1 MASTQ
6 TSGDPPVHTLGQRGG
21 QHPRA
26 VPSSVTS
33 SSRHTHRGPP
43 GTWRQWPLPPSSL
56 SVSVTVAWF
65 KAQGRP
71 LGFSR
76 AGPGPHPR
84 PPLPVP
90 PTRSTRGR
98 GRHALPAP
106 AALTRGAVSVHR
118 PDASR
123 RWTPTAWSEGAAA
136 ARAQGPRARSARA
149 APSLIPGRRGGHSA
163 SGPPALGLRPHPSFP
178 PHPPRR
184 SRVSARRALPFLRW
198 PSGRPRRLLREAR
211 AVLLGEVP
219 LLSHAGEGA
228 RVRVQ
233 CASWNRPTP
242 ALPRPAGERTRTGVR
257 GTRGNRVWQA
267 FRGAAARQA
276 SIPPPPHVRPAGG
289 SGFQS
294 PASAGLLPWRHS
306 SCVHRRPA
314 PL

>member
-1 MASTQ
+1 M
-6 TSGDPPVHTLGQRGG
+6 
-21 QHPRA
+21 
-26 VPSSVTS
+26 TS

-136 ARAQGPRARSARA
+136 ARAQGPAPAPPELHRHSFLDDDAVATRPQGPPPSASARTPHSPLTLPA
-149 APSLIPGRRGGHSA
+149 APAFLPGGRFPSCAGRRAVPAVCSA
-163 SGPPALGLRPHPSFP
+163 RPALSSWVRCPSSATRERERGSEFSARRGTG
-178 PHPPRR
+178 PHPP
-184 SRVSARRALPFLRW
+184 SPGLQGSAPGFGGRAGTAC
-198 PSGRPRRLLREAR
+198 GR
-211 AVLLGEVP
+211 
-219 LLSHAGEGA
+219 LS
-228 RVRVQ
+228 
-233 CASWNRPTP
+233 
-242 ALPRPAGERTRTGVR
+242 
-257 GTRGNRVWQA
+257 
-267 FRGAAARQA
+267 AARQPVRQA
-276 SIPPPPHVRPAGG
+276 SPPT
-289 SGFQS
+289 
-294 PASAGLLPWRHS
+294 
-306 SCVHRRPA
+306 
-314 PL
+314 